1 MPKYIKIGVL
11 LMGHDNNS
19 EKIVDLLQDNG
30 YAISVD
36 DETEDGIVLSILE
49 ER

>member
-19 EKIVDLLQDNG
+19 DKIVDLLQDNG

-49 ER
+49 EN

>member
-11 LMGHDNNS
+11 LMGHD
-19 EKIVDLLQDNG
+19 KIVDLLQDNG

-49 ER
+49 EN